1 METPL
6 LVLEAHYNKKNS
18 SRCAL
23 YPDRVVLS
31 TQSSSRLMAIYAN
44 RSRQIPLR
52 DIEKVVISSG
62 GMGFFA
68 RHPNAIHF
76 IVKGSRRT
84 LDDMLRD
91 PKFHSSDYIDEG
103 VQQFCPHS
111 QQELT
116 EQISLATR
124 IKDYIEQ
131 EKNRDHL
138 SPADK

>member
-6 LVLEAHYNKKNS
+6 MVLEAHYNKKNS

-31 TQSSSRLMAIYAN
+31 TQSTSRLMAIYAN
-44 RSRQIPLR
+44 RSREIPLR

-116 EQISLATR
+116 EQIALATR

-131 EKNRDHL
+131 EKKHDHL